1 MARPTK
7 YKSQYNLQ
15 SIKLCRLGAT
25 DKELADFF
33 EVDESTINEWKEVY
47 PQFSLSIKKGK
58 EFADAEV
65 ADKLFKRAT
74 GYKHPDVDIKQHEG
88 AIIITKLTKHYPPD
102 TAAAIFWLKN
112 RQKGKWRDKQDIEMN
127 ATLKSVTVE
136 YSDSLTKDSYTSSGA
151 TSSPEDKE
159 TV

>member
-7 YKSQYNLQ
+7 YKSEYPLQ
-15 SIKLCRLGAT
+15 ATKLCKLGAT

-33 EVDESTINEWKEVY
+33 EVDEATINRWKKENTKFCV
-47 PQFSLSIKKGK
+47 SIKKGK

-88 AIIITKLTKHYPPD
+88 VIIITKLTKHYPPD

-112 RQKGKWRDKQDIEMN
+112 RRKDKWRDKQDVDFVG
-127 ATLKSVTVE
+127 TLKTISVE
-136 YSDSLTKDSYTSSGA
+136 YSDGLTKDSYTSSGA
-151 TSSPEDKE
+151 ASGTEDKE